1 MKNCC
6 LALLLIIGTTLTAS
20 AQKWQA
26 GSFTDSKGIRQTGF
40 INPNPKGKS
49 PVKEEAFIEYKLD
62 DKMNPIKLSAGELR
76 SFTIGRDSFVV
87 AHAPGNTMWA
97 GKEFDFV
104 RVVLNEEIKLYT
116 GKGAGKSGGFGI
128 RPGLS
133 GGFGMDSGGY
143 GGVGGGVG
151 ISLGGN
157 GNGDRQKIAYYF
169 GANTAEMMM
178 LTPINFN
185 DIMSDIM
192 GDEPEVVNLIQQN
205 KFNLNNIDKL
215 IEYFNKVKTSHQ
227 QQ

>member
-6 LALLLIIGTTLTAS
+6 TAILLFIISTVTAY

-26 GSFTDSKGIRQTGF
+26 GSFTDTKGIRQTGF
-40 INPNPKGKS
+40 INPNPKGKG

-62 DKMNPIKLSAGELR
+62 DKMNSIKLSAGELR

-116 GKGAGKSGGFGI
+116 GKGGKGKSGFGI
-128 RPGLS
+128 RPSLS
-133 GGFGMDSGGY
+133 GGFGLGSGGY

-157 GNGDRQKIAYYF
+157 GNGDRQKTAYYF
-169 GANTAEMMM
+169 GANTAEMML

-185 DIMSDIM
+185 DIMCDIM
-192 GDEPEVVNLIQQN
+192 GDEPEVVNLIRQN

-215 IEYFNKVKTSHQ
+215 IEYFEKVKASRQ

>member
-1 MKNCC
+1 MKNCF
-6 LALLLIIGTTLTAS
+6 LAILFLLTTSITAS

-26 GSFTDSKGIRQTGF
+26 GTFTDAKGIRQTGF
-40 INPNPKGKS
+40 INPNPKGKG

-76 SFTIGRDSFVV
+76 SFTIGLDSFVV

-104 RVVLNEEIKLYT
+104 KVVLDEEIKLYT

-133 GGFGMDSGGY
+133 GGFGMGGGGY

-151 ISLGGN
+151 ISLGG
-157 GNGDRQKIAYYF
+157 GGKQKTAYYF
-169 GANTAEMMM
+169 GANTAEMML

-192 GDEPEVVNLIQQN
+192 GDEPEVVSLIQQN

-215 IEYFNKVKTSHQ
+215 IEYFYKVKASHQ
-227 QQ
+227 Q